1 MNPITTPYPIRRSRR
16 LRREGWIRDMV
27 AENKISKS
35 DLIWPIFIC
44 EGSNKKEPINSLP
57 GLFRYSVDEASEIA
71 KKAVDL
77 GINCLALFP
86 HTPPHLKNPSCSE
99 AWNPQNLVNEATRAI
114 KRVAPDLGIIL
125 DVALDPY
132 NSDGHDGLLRGSE
145 VLNDETLIALEKQA
159 LVQAASGADILG
171 PSDMMD
177 GRVGVIRTALETN
190 GFKNT

>member
-27 AENKISKS
+27 AENKISTS

-44 EGSNKKEPINSLP
+44 EGSNKKEPIHSLP

-145 VLNDETLIALEKQA
+145 VLNDETL
-159 LVQAASGADILG
+159 
-171 PSDMMD
+171 
-177 GRVGVIRTALETN
+177 
-190 GFKNT
+190 